1 MIKLKEYSEI
11 GDKEALDFGEDVRKM
26 HQSKDSKDYAGFNL
40 YVGFN
45 LDELIWD
52 PDLTWEWVPND
63 PEQKAVWTRDAFG
76 LDKLADCAMDIINEL
91 CHTDPQLVINKIKE
105 NQAVIGQY
113 DDNWYG
119 VVYDLLEDPKA
130 KQTQAYLDLQ
140 EDIDQYLQDNF
151 TYIADARERQ

>member
-11 GDKEALDFGEDVRKM
+11 EDKEALDFGEDVRKM
-26 HQSKDSKDYAGFNL
+26 HQSEDYKD

-45 LDELIWD
+45 FDELVWD

-63 PEQKAVWTRDAFG
+63 PEQEAVWTRDAFG
-76 LDKLADCAMDIINEL
+76 LDKLADYSMNIINEL

-105 NQAVIGQY
+105 NKAVIGKY

-130 KQTQAYLDLQ
+130 KQTQAYLDLK

-151 TYIADARERQ
+151 TDIADARERQYGLYD